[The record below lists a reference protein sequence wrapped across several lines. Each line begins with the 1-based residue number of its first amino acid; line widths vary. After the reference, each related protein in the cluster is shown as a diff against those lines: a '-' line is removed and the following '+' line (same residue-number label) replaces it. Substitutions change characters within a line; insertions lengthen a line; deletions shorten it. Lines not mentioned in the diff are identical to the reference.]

1 VRCEIAME
9 RRNEGSAMKWHSRF
23 ASVGAAV
30 LFLLSGLQGANA
42 RSIRVGIPGH
52 NITQAAFYVARDRG
66 WYREDGLEVQLIMM
80 PAPVS
85 NLALIAGNVD
95 FTSVP
100 TAAITAALRGAPL
113 RVLFTSFEKPLFWL
127 YAKPEIRDLKGLKDK
142 KIGTSGLGAA
152 ETLLREFLKKQG
164 LEVGRDVTL
173 LNTGADSVRWASVV
187 SGSTDATVI
196 TLPWNFSAEEA
207 GLRNLVSFTKED
219 MVQLTGSVVI
229 RDGLMQTEPSMVE
242 KFIGATLKGHLA
254 VRANR
259 SEAIA
264 TLTRNVK
271 ISEAMATKS
280 YDVIRPALTADG
292 GLSEESQR
300 KALDLILQVQGI
312 KETPP
317 LERFFDFT
325 IQTKLSSQLKGKNWK
340 P

>member
-1 VRCEIAME
+1 ME
-9 RRNEGSAMKWHSRF
+9 QRGSGMKWRNRF
-23 ASVGAAV
+23 AAVAAAI
-30 LFLLSGLQGANA
+30 LILLSGVHVANA
-42 RSIRVGIPGH
+42 RTVRVGIPGH
-52 NITQAAFYVARDRG
+52 NITQAAFYAARDRG
-66 WYREDGLEVQLIMM
+66 WYREEGLEVQLIMM

-113 RVLFTSFEKPLFWL
+113 RVLFTSFDKPLFWL

-173 LNTGADSVRWASVV
+173 LNTGADSVRWVSVI

-229 RDGLMQTEPSMVE
+229 RDSLLQTEPSVVE

-259 SEAIA
+259 AEAIA

-271 ISEAMATKS
+271 ISDALAAKS
-280 YDVIRPALTADG
+280 YDVIRPALTMDG
-292 GLSEESQR
+292 GLSDESQR

-317 LERFFDFT
+317 LERFFDFG
-325 IQTKLSSQLKGKNWK
+325 IQKRLSAEFRSKNWK

>member
-1 VRCEIAME
+1 
-9 RRNEGSAMKWHSRF
+9 MKWRNRF
-23 ASVGAAV
+23 AAIAAAV
-30 LFLLSGLQGANA
+30 LILLSGVHIANA
-42 RSIRVGIPGH
+42 RTVRVGIPGH
-52 NITQAAFYVARDRG
+52 NITQAAFYAARDRG
-66 WYREDGLEVQLIMM
+66 WYREEGLEVQLIMM

-113 RVLFTSFEKPLFWL
+113 RVLFTSFDKPLFWL

-173 LNTGADSVRWASVV
+173 LNTGADSVRWVSVV

-229 RDGLMQTEPSMVE
+229 RDSLLQTEPNVVE
-242 KFIGATLKGHLA
+242 KFISATLKGHLA

-259 SEAIA
+259 AEAIA

-271 ISEAMATKS
+271 ISGALAAKS
-280 YDVIRPALTADG
+280 YDVIRPALTVDG

-312 KETPP
+312 KETLP
-317 LERFFDFT
+317 LERFFDFG
-325 IQTKLSSQLKGKNWK
+325 IQKRLSAEFRSKNWK

>member
-1 VRCEIAME
+1 MKRN
-9 RRNEGSAMKWHSRF
+9 NEGSAMESRKRF
-23 ASVGAAV
+23 AAITAAI
-30 LFLLSGLQGANA
+30 LILLSGVQVAYG
-42 RSIRVGIPGH
+42 RTVRVGIPGH
-52 NITQAAFYVARDRG
+52 NITQAAFYLARERG
-66 WYREDGLEVQLIMM
+66 WYRDEGLEVQLIMM

-113 RVLFTSFEKPLFWL
+113 RVLFTSFDKPLFWL
-127 YAKPEIRDLKGLKDK
+127 YARPEIRDIKGLKDK

-173 LNTGADSVRWASVV
+173 LNTGADSVRWVSVV

-196 TLPWNFSAEEA
+196 TLPWNFSAEDA

-229 RDGLMQTEPSMVE
+229 REGLLQTEPSVVE
-242 KFIGATLKGHLA
+242 KFIRATLKGHLA
-254 VRANR
+254 VRENR
-259 SEAIA
+259 AEAIA

-271 ISEAMATKS
+271 ISDTLAAKS
-280 YDVIRPALTADG
+280 YDVIRPALTVDG

-312 KETPP
+312 KEMPP
-317 LERFFDFT
+317 LERFFDFAM
-325 IQTKLSSQLKGKNWK
+325 QKRLSADLRSKNWK

>member
-1 VRCEIAME
+1 MKMQQR
-9 RRNEGSAMKWHSRF
+9 GSAMKSHKRF
-23 ASVGAAV
+23 AAVAAAV
-30 LFLLSGLQGANA
+30 SILLSGVHVANA
-42 RSIRVGIPGH
+42 RTVRVGIPGH
-52 NITQAAFYVARDRG
+52 NITQAAFYAARDRG
-66 WYREDGLEVQLIMM
+66 WYREEGLEVQLIMM

-113 RVLFTSFEKPLFWL
+113 RVLFTSFDKPLFWL

-173 LNTGADSVRWASVV
+173 LNTGADSVRWVSVV

-229 RDGLMQTEPSMVE
+229 RDSLLQTEASVVE

-259 SEAIA
+259 AEAIT

-271 ISEAMATKS
+271 ISEALAAKS

-312 KETPP
+312 KEAPP
-317 LERFFDFT
+317 LERFFDFG
-325 IQTKLSSQLKGKNWK
+325 IQKRLSAELRSKNWK

>member
-1 VRCEIAME
+1 MKWS
-9 RRNEGSAMKWHSRF
+9 NEGPAMKWRNRF
-23 ASVGAAV
+23 AAIAIAI
-30 LFLLSGLQGANA
+30 LILLSGVHVVWA
-42 RSIRVGIPGH
+42 RTVRVGIPGH
-52 NITQAAFYVARDRG
+52 NITQAAFYVARERG
-66 WYREDGLEVQLIMM
+66 WYREEGLEVQLIMM

-85 NLALIAGNVD
+85 NLALIASNVD

-113 RVLFTSFEKPLFWL
+113 RVLFTSFDKPLFWL
-127 YAKPEIRDLKGLKDK
+127 YAKPEIRDHKGLKDK

-173 LNTGADSVRWASVV
+173 LNTGADAVRWVSVV

-229 RDGLMQTEPSMVE
+229 RDSLLQTEPRVVE

-259 SEAIA
+259 AEAIG

-271 ISEAMATKS
+271 ISDALAAKS
-280 YDVIRPALTADG
+280 YDVIRPALTVDG

-312 KETPP
+312 KETAP
-317 LERFFDFT
+317 LERFFDFA
-325 IQTKLSSQLKGKNWK
+325 IQKRLSAEFKSKNWK

>member
-1 VRCEIAME
+1 
-9 RRNEGSAMKWHSRF
+9 MKWCNRF
-23 ASVGAAV
+23 AVIAAAV
-30 LFLLSGLQGANA
+30 LILLSGVHVANA
-42 RSIRVGIPGH
+42 RTVRVGIPGH
-52 NITQAAFYVARDRG
+52 NITQAAFYAARDRG
-66 WYREDGLEVQLIMM
+66 WYREEGLEVQLIMM

-113 RVLFTSFEKPLFWL
+113 RVLFTSFDKPLFWL

-173 LNTGADSVRWASVV
+173 LNTGADSVRWVSVV

-229 RDGLMQTEPSMVE
+229 RDSLLQTEPNVVE
-242 KFIGATLKGHLA
+242 KFISATLKGHLA

-259 SEAIA
+259 AEAIG

-271 ISEAMATKS
+271 ISDALAAKS
-280 YDVIRPALTADG
+280 YDVIRPALTVDG

-312 KETPP
+312 KRRYPWS
-317 LERFFDFT
+317 DFS
-325 IQTKLSSQLKGKNWK
+325 ILRSRNG
-340 P
+340 

>member
-1 VRCEIAME
+1 
-9 RRNEGSAMKWHSRF
+9 MKWRNRF
-23 ASVGAAV
+23 AAIAAAILV
-30 LFLLSGLQGANA
+30 LLSSVHVANA
-42 RSIRVGIPGH
+42 RTIRVGIPGH
-52 NITQAAFYVARDRG
+52 NITQAAFYAARDRG
-66 WYREDGLEVQLIMM
+66 WYREEGLEVQLIMM

-113 RVLFTSFEKPLFWL
+113 RVLFTSFDKPLFWL
-127 YAKPEIRDLKGLKDK
+127 YAKPEIRELKGLKDK

-173 LNTGADSVRWASVV
+173 LNTGADSVRWVSVV

-219 MVQLTGSVVI
+219 MVQLTGSIVI
-229 RDGLMQTEPSMVE
+229 RDSLLQTDPSVVE
-242 KFIGATLKGHLA
+242 KFISATLKGHLA

-259 SEAIA
+259 AEAIA

-271 ISEAMATKS
+271 ISEALAAKS

-312 KETPP
+312 KEAPP
-317 LERFFDFT
+317 LERFFDFG
-325 IQTKLSSQLKGKNWK
+325 IQKRLSAEFRSKNWK

>member
-1 VRCEIAME
+1 MKWS
-9 RRNEGSAMKWHSRF
+9 NEDSAMKSRNRF
-23 ASVGAAV
+23 AAIASAI
-30 LFLLSGLQGANA
+30 LIPLSGVHVANA
-42 RSIRVGIPGH
+42 RTVRVGIPGH
-52 NITQAAFYVARDRG
+52 NITQAAFYAARDRG
-66 WYREDGLEVQLIMM
+66 WYREEGLEVQLIVM

-100 TAAITAALRGAPL
+100 AAAITAAIRGAPL
-113 RVLFTSFEKPLFWL
+113 RVLFTSFDKPLFWL

-173 LNTGADSVRWASVV
+173 LNTGADSVRWVSVV

-196 TLPWNFSAEEA
+196 TLPWNFSAEGA

-229 RDGLMQTEPSMVE
+229 RDSLLQTEPSVVE
-242 KFIGATLKGHLA
+242 KFISATLKGHLA

-259 SEAIA
+259 AEAIA

-271 ISEAMATKS
+271 ISEGLAAKS

-312 KETPP
+312 KEAPP
-317 LERFFDFT
+317 IERFFDFG
-325 IQTKLSSQLKGKNWK
+325 IQKRLDAEFKGKNWK

>member
-1 VRCEIAME
+1 
-9 RRNEGSAMKWHSRF
+9 MKWHNRF
-23 ASVGAAV
+23 ASGAAAV
-30 LFLLSGLQGANA
+30 LFLLSGVQGANA

-325 IQTKLSSQLKGKNWK
+325 IQTKLSSQLKSKNWK

>member
-1 VRCEIAME
+1 
-9 RRNEGSAMKWHSRF
+9 MKWRNRF
-23 ASVGAAV
+23 AALAV
-30 LFLLSGLQGANA
+30 AILILLSGAHVANA
-42 RSIRVGIPGH
+42 RTVRVGIPGH
-52 NITQAAFYVARDRG
+52 NITQAAFYAARDRG
-66 WYREDGLEVQLIMM
+66 WYREEGLEVQLIMM

-100 TAAITAALRGAPL
+100 TAAITAAIRGAPL
-113 RVLFTSFEKPLFWL
+113 RVLFTSFDKPLFWL
-127 YAKPEIRDLKGLKDK
+127 YAKPEIRDLKSLKDK

-173 LNTGADSVRWASVV
+173 LNTGADSVRWVSVV

-229 RDGLMQTEPSMVE
+229 RDSLLQTEPSMVE

-259 SEAIA
+259 AEAIA

-271 ISEAMATKS
+271 ISEALAAKS

-300 KALDLILQVQGI
+300 KALDLILQVQAI

-317 LERFFDFT
+317 LERFFDFG
-325 IQTKLSSQLKGKNWK
+325 IQKRLSAGLRGKNWK

>member
-1 VRCEIAME
+1 
-9 RRNEGSAMKWHSRF
+9 
-23 ASVGAAV
+23 
-30 LFLLSGLQGANA
+30 
-42 RSIRVGIPGH
+42 
-52 NITQAAFYVARDRG
+52 
-66 WYREDGLEVQLIMM
+66 MM

-113 RVLFTSFEKPLFWL
+113 RVLFTSFDKPLFWL
-127 YAKPEIRDLKGLKDK
+127 YAKPKIRDLKGLKDK

-173 LNTGADSVRWASVV
+173 LNTGADSVRWVSVI

-229 RDGLMQTEPSMVE
+229 RDSLLQTEPSVVE
-242 KFIGATLKGHLA
+242 KFISATLKG
-254 VRANR
+254 
-259 SEAIA
+259 IGG
-264 TLTRNVK
+264 TREPRRGHGN
-271 ISEAMATKS
+271 SHA
-280 YDVIRPALTADG
+280 
-292 GLSEESQR
+292 QC
-300 KALDLILQVQGI
+300 
-312 KETPP
+312 
-317 LERFFDFT
+317 
-325 IQTKLSSQLKGKNWK
+325 
-340 P
+340 

>member
-1 VRCEIAME
+1 MNWR
-9 RRNEGSAMKWHSRF
+9 HRF
-23 ASVGAAV
+23 AATFVAILIFPGAVHQAW
-30 LFLLSGLQGANA
+30 A
-42 RSIRVGIPGH
+42 RTVRVGIPGH
-52 NITQAAFYVARDRG
+52 NITQAAFYVAKERG
-66 WYREDGLEVQLIMM
+66 WYRDEGLEVQLIMM

-127 YAKPEIRDLKGLKDK
+127 YSRPEIRDVKSLKGK

-164 LEVGRDVTL
+164 LEIGRDVTL
-173 LNTGADSVRWASVV
+173 LNTGADAVRYVSVV
-187 SGSTDATVI
+187 AGSTDATVI
-196 TLPWNFSAEEA
+196 TMPWNFSAEDA

-229 RDGLMQTEPSMVE
+229 RESILQAEPIVVE
-242 KFIGATLKGHLA
+242 KFIAATLKGHLA
-254 VRANR
+254 VRENR
-259 SEAIA
+259 AEVIA

-271 ISEAMATKS
+271 ISDAMATKS
-280 YDVIRPALTADG
+280 YDVIRPALTTDG
-292 GLSEESQR
+292 GLSEDAQR
-300 KALDLILQVQGI
+300 KALDLILQAQGI
-312 KETPP
+312 KEAPAA
-317 LERFFDFT
+317 ERFFDFA
-325 IQTKLSSQLKGKNWK
+325 IQKRLSADLKSKGWK

>member
-1 VRCEIAME
+1 
-9 RRNEGSAMKWHSRF
+9 MKWRNRF
-23 ASVGAAV
+23 AAIAAAS
-30 LFLLSGLQGANA
+30 LILLSGIRVGHA
-42 RSIRVGIPGH
+42 RTVRVGIPGH
-52 NITQAAFYVARDRG
+52 NITQAAFYAPRDRG
-66 WYREDGLEVQLIMM
+66 SYRDEGLEVQLIMI

-85 NLALIAGNVD
+85 NLALIGGNVD

-113 RVLFTSFEKPLFWL
+113 RVLFTSFDKPLFWL
-127 YAKPEIRDLKGLKDK
+127 YAKPEIRDLKDLKDK

-164 LEVGRDVTL
+164 FEVGRDVTL
-173 LNTGADSVRWASVV
+173 LNTGPDSVRWVSVV

-229 RDGLMQTEPSMVE
+229 RDGLLQTEPSVVE

-254 VRANR
+254 VRENR

-271 ISEAMATKS
+271 ISEALAAKS

-317 LERFFDFT
+317 AERFFDFA
-325 IQTKLSSQLKGKNWK
+325 IQKRIGAEFRSKNWK

>member
-1 VRCEIAME
+1 
-9 RRNEGSAMKWHSRF
+9 MKWRNRF
-23 ASVGAAV
+23 AAIAAAS
-30 LFLLSGLQGANA
+30 LILLSGIRVGYA
-42 RSIRVGIPGH
+42 RTVRVGIPGH
-52 NITQAAFYVARDRG
+52 NITQAAFYSARDRG
-66 WYREDGLEVQLIMM
+66 WYRDEGLEVQLIMM

-100 TAAITAALRGAPL
+100 TAAITAVLRGAPL
-113 RVLFTSFEKPLFWL
+113 RVLFTSFDKPLFWL

-164 LEVGRDVTL
+164 FEVGRDVTL
-173 LNTGADSVRWASVV
+173 LNTGADSVRWVSVV

-229 RDGLMQTEPSMVE
+229 RDGLLQTEPSVVE

-271 ISEAMATKS
+271 ISEALAAKS

-317 LERFFDFT
+317 AERFFDFA
-325 IQTKLSSQLKGKNWK
+325 IQKRLSAEFKSKNWK